1 MLVNSSLSDKFNT
14 LLQTISED
22 QEFKKVQY
30 YMRCMKKPEHG
41 GVFHTVHQCMFLMY
55 TPVRMHYFLLKGKSV
70 PYPIELYKETVRH
83 LIDAQGIDIEELL
96 TFCFCVAKN
105 GKIIVD
111 GEKYGGEC
119 FWLAFA
125 SGVLS
130 LKESSCYPFKDAI
143 AAAVEGQINFTD
155 FFDYDHSRLLDIF
168 ILWCVER
175 NSVALANLEDVQAVE
190 HLEEGADKYGLSNI
204 SAAKFERQRFVLNE
218 QFFLYNIF
226 FDTSIGS
233 VRGNIPKTL
242 EVLRKYPDAAVSV
255 YMRKD
260 LTLSVPIEK
269 KVTLESTD
277 MQKWRGITLNMG
289 ELESQIKSGKEVIVH
304 YDPKTMHKILVII
317 RPAKSDSHDPY
328 YQIVVEELWAPST
341 ISPYEDVVL
350 TNFIHGCYY
359 PSNHSFDHIDFS
371 VNQYSTEVF
380 LKKYADNV
388 SENSVSIE
396 QHANEHYKVWC
407 IKGACIS
414 LQLWSELVN
423 CTLDEPFR
431 RLFAE
436 IIGAEIIEED

>member
-1 MLVNSSLSDKFNT
+1 MGGRYKPIAFWCLMKTSHTGQSSQLKTPQYGTTFIPELLVLKSLMILNT
-14 LLQTISED
+14 GLIENL
-22 QEFKKVQY
+22 KVQ
-30 YMRCMKKPEHG
+30 
-41 GVFHTVHQCMFLMY
+41 QN
-55 TPVRMHYFLLKGKSV
+55 
-70 PYPIELYKETVRH
+70 
-83 LIDAQGIDIEELL
+83 Q
-96 TFCFCVAKN
+96 
-105 GKIIVD
+105 
-111 GEKYGGEC
+111 
-119 FWLAFA
+119 
-125 SGVLS
+125 
-130 LKESSCYPFKDAI
+130 
-143 AAAVEGQINFTD
+143 
-155 FFDYDHSRLLDIF
+155 
-168 ILWCVER
+168 
-175 NSVALANLEDVQAVE
+175 
-190 HLEEGADKYGLSNI
+190 YGLSNI
-204 SAAKFERQRFVLNE
+204 SAAKFERQGFVLNE

-260 LTLSVPIEK
+260 LTLSVPVEK

-289 ELESQIKSGKEVIVH
+289 ALESQIKAGKEVIVH

-328 YQIVVEELWAPST
+328 YQIVVEELWAPGT
-341 ISPYEDVVL
+341 ISPDEDVVL

-371 VNQYSTEVF
+371 VNQYSKEEF

-388 SENSVSIE
+388 SENFVSIE

-407 IKGACIS
+407 IKGVCIS

>member
-1 MLVNSSLSDKFNT
+1 M
-14 LLQTISED
+14 
-22 QEFKKVQY
+22 
-30 YMRCMKKPEHG
+30 
-41 GVFHTVHQCMFLMY
+41 
-55 TPVRMHYFLLKGKSV
+55 
-70 PYPIELYKETVRH
+70 
-83 LIDAQGIDIEELL
+83 
-96 TFCFCVAKN
+96 
-105 GKIIVD
+105 
-111 GEKYGGEC
+111 
-119 FWLAFA
+119 
-125 SGVLS
+125 
-130 LKESSCYPFKDAI
+130 
-143 AAAVEGQINFTD
+143 
-155 FFDYDHSRLLDIF
+155 
-168 ILWCVER
+168 
-175 NSVALANLEDVQAVE
+175 
-190 HLEEGADKYGLSNI
+190 
-204 SAAKFERQRFVLNE
+204 
-218 QFFLYNIF
+218 
-226 FDTSIGS
+226 
-233 VRGNIPKTL
+233 RGNLPKTL

-260 LTLSVPIEK
+260 LTLSVPVEK
-269 KVTLESTD
+269 KVALESTD

-289 ELESQIKSGKEVIVH
+289 ELESQIKAGKEVIVH

-317 RPAKSDSHDPY
+317 RPAKSDSHDQY

-341 ISPYEDVVL
+341 ISPDEDVVL

-407 IKGACIS
+407 IKGVCIS
-414 LQLWSELVN
+414 LQLWAELVN

>member
-1 MLVNSSLSDKFNT
+1 MLLNYSLSDAFNT

-41 GVFHTVHQCMFLMY
+41 GVFHSVHQCMFLMY

-111 GEKYGGEC
+111 REKYGGAC

-130 LKESSCYPFKDAI
+130 LKESSCYPFAEAI
-143 AAAVEGQINFTD
+143 AAAVEGQICFTD
-155 FFDYDHSRLLDIF
+155 YFYYDYSRLLDIF

-175 NSVALANLEDVQAVE
+175 NSVAFANLEDVQAVE

-204 SAAKFERQRFVLNE
+204 SAAKFERQGFVLNK

-233 VRGNIPKTL
+233 VRGNLPKTL

-260 LTLSVPIEK
+260 LTLSVPVEK
-269 KVTLESTD
+269 KVALESTD

-289 ELESQIKSGKEVIVH
+289 ELESQIKAGKEVIVH

-317 RPAKSDSHDPY
+317 RPAKSDSHDQY
-328 YQIVVEELWAPST
+328 YQIVVEELWPLAL
-341 ISPYEDVVL
+341 Y
-350 TNFIHGCYY
+350 
-359 PSNHSFDHIDFS
+359 
-371 VNQYSTEVF
+371 
-380 LKKYADNV
+380 
-388 SENSVSIE
+388 
-396 QHANEHYKVWC
+396 
-407 IKGACIS
+407 
-414 LQLWSELVN
+414 LQMKMLY
-423 CTLDEPFR
+423 
-431 RLFAE
+431 
-436 IIGAEIIEED
+436 

>member
-1 MLVNSSLSDKFNT
+1 M
-14 LLQTISED
+14 
-22 QEFKKVQY
+22 
-30 YMRCMKKPEHG
+30 
-41 GVFHTVHQCMFLMY
+41 
-55 TPVRMHYFLLKGKSV
+55 
-70 PYPIELYKETVRH
+70 
-83 LIDAQGIDIEELL
+83 
-96 TFCFCVAKN
+96 
-105 GKIIVD
+105 
-111 GEKYGGEC
+111 
-119 FWLAFA
+119 
-125 SGVLS
+125 
-130 LKESSCYPFKDAI
+130 
-143 AAAVEGQINFTD
+143 
-155 FFDYDHSRLLDIF
+155 DIF

-175 NSVALANLEDVQAVE
+175 NSVALANLEDVQMVE

-204 SAAKFERQRFVLNE
+204 SAAKFERQGFVLNE

-260 LTLSVPIEK
+260 LTLSVPVEK

-341 ISPYEDVVL
+341 ISPDEDVVL

-359 PSNHSFDHIDFS
+359 SSNHSFDHIDFS

>member
-1 MLVNSSLSDKFNT
+1 
-14 LLQTISED
+14 
-22 QEFKKVQY
+22 
-30 YMRCMKKPEHG
+30 
-41 GVFHTVHQCMFLMY
+41 MY
-55 TPVRMHYFLLKGKSV
+55 KR
-70 PYPIELYKETVRH
+70 
-83 LIDAQGIDIEELL
+83 Q
-96 TFCFCVAKN
+96 
-105 GKIIVD
+105 
-111 GEKYGGEC
+111 
-119 FWLAFA
+119 AFA

-175 NSVALANLEDVQAVE
+175 NSVALANLEDVQMVE

-204 SAAKFERQRFVLNE
+204 SAAKFERQGFVLNE

-260 LTLSVPIEK
+260 LTLSVPVEK

-341 ISPYEDVVL
+341 ISPDEDVVL

-359 PSNHSFDHIDFS
+359 SSNHSFDHIDFS